1 MKVVDIKIKEL
12 NSIQREA
19 FSNAVKENE
28 ELRLSYRVVED
39 NKLIEVDADGKRTI
53 LGQSRFKTV
62 KLSFASRTFA
72 LGK

>member
-19 FSNAVKENE
+19 FSNAVKENQ
-28 ELRLSYRVVED
+28 ELNLSYRVVED
-39 NKLIEVDADGKRTI
+39 DNLVEIGVDGKRTV
-53 LGQSRFKTV
+53 LRKSRFKTV
-62 KLSFASRTFA
+62 KLNIVNRTFR

>member
-19 FSNAVKENE
+19 FSNAVKENQ
-28 ELRLSYRVVED
+28 ELNLSYRVVED
-39 NKLIEVDADGKRTI
+39 DNLVEIGVDGKRTV
-53 LGQSRFKTV
+53 LRQSRFKTV
-62 KLSFASRTFA
+62 KLNIVNRTFI